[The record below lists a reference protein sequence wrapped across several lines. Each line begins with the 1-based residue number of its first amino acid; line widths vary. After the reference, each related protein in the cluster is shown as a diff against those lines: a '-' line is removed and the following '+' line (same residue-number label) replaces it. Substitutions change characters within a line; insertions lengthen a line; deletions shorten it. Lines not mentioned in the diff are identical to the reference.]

1 MRTFELEET
10 LSLSLLQQCNNV
22 IIKIT
27 SDVSSGSV
35 SRLLSVYKRK
45 PFFIREDAM
54 EEFIKVMDKVIEY
67 KMKDEQFYNK
77 ATETSKIQ

>member
-1 MRTFELEET
+1 MF
-10 LSLSLLQQCNNV
+10 
-22 IIKIT
+22 
-27 SDVSSGSV
+27 SSGSV

-67 KMKDEQFYNK
+67 KMKDEQFSEMHSESIY
-77 ATETSKIQ
+77 I